1 MVEENR
7 MITVEDRL
15 SGGPRWQGP
24 WVEADVRNHF
34 GGTWGSLAVPC
45 PLGGGSLDRPQS
57 L

>member
-1 MVEENR
+1 

-34 GGTWGSLAVPC
+34 GGTWGSLVVPC
-45 PLGGGSLDRPQS
+45 PLGGGGLDRPQS